1 MRPLPLTPSLLFTTL
16 ASLLLGFCCLFV
28 DPGYSALVQYTLVF
42 VSLTALVFL
51 TLLARSWLERET
63 LTDLLAAA
71 LCVGGTVVA
80 VDGAQ
85 QLLSAMGSARF
96 ANQQI
101 AGTLIRQPNLY
112 ASMLLLG
119 WTATLYLLPALQVR
133 WWRIGGWL
141 LAALVFGCTLP
152 FTGSRTMFINLALL
166 SGLAIAALILG
177 RYQRQKHFG
186 LSLLLAMLLALVSQF
201 TLPPA
206 LAKLTGATN
215 RSVLQRVEAAGATA
229 SARLRTDEW
238 KKAVQVWQAH
248 PLTGVGTVR
257 FPYHSF
263 VLQQQAPFNEIP
275 RERLYTHPHN
285 LLFEVLAEQGLIGL
299 GLLLG
304 FLWWW
309 SIQQVWQKM
318 DSPRLLGCAG
328 VLILLTHSMLEFP
341 LWYWYFLIPFTL
353 LLALND
359 DSRWHLRLSVP
370 GSVLLLAPALT
381 LLGWGGYQQWLGTQQ
396 INASYH
402 AYFTA
407 RNVSQSRQ
415 LARPALNNPLLSL
428 DAEMQY
434 SYGDTANLRTLPDT
448 LARNTRLLR
457 WRPFA
462 SVVYHRALLLAQA
475 GQLKEARF
483 WLAAGLRNYPKDRGY
498 LENMYVRSEPTPA
511 LKAFYA
517 EYQVAS
523 QKRLD
528 EIKAEVAA
536 IQRKRAASLKPQPAA
551 ASAASQPASR

>member
-1 MRPLPLTPSLLFTTL
+1 MRSLPLTPSLLFTTI
-16 ASLLLGFCCLFV
+16 ASLLLGFCSLFV

-42 VSLTALVFL
+42 VGLTALVFV
-51 TLLARSWLERET
+51 TLLARSWLEREV
-63 LTDLLAAA
+63 LTDLLAAV

-80 VDGAQ
+80 VNGAQ
-85 QLLSAMGSARF
+85 QLLDAVGTARF
-96 ANQQI
+96 ANLQI
-101 AGTLIRQPNLY
+101 SGTLIRQPNLY
-112 ASMLLLG
+112 ASMVLLG

-133 WWRIGGWL
+133 WWRYGGWL
-141 LAALVFGCTLP
+141 LAAVVFGSTLP

-166 SGLAIAALILG
+166 SVLAIVALVLG
-177 RYQRQKHFG
+177 SFQRQKHFG
-186 LSLLLAMLLALVSQF
+186 LSLLIAMLLALVAQF

-215 RSVLQRVEAAGATA
+215 RSLLQRVETAGATA

-238 KKAVQVWQAH
+238 KKAILVWKQH
-248 PLTGVGTVR
+248 PLTGVGTLR
-257 FPYHSF
+257 LPYHSF

-285 LLFEVLAEQGLIGL
+285 LFFEVLAEQGLIGL

-304 FLWWW
+304 FLLWWF
-309 SIQQVWQKM
+309 ILQVWHKM

-328 VLILLTHSMLEFP
+328 VLVLLTHSMLEFP

-359 DSRWHLRLSVP
+359 DSRWRIQLSVP
-370 GSVLLLAPALT
+370 ASIILLAPLLT
-381 LLGWGGYQQWLGTQQ
+381 LLGWAGYQQWLGTQQ
-396 INASYH
+396 INASYQ
-402 AYFTA
+402 AYFSA
-407 RNVSQSRQ
+407 RNVSQSRKLVQ
-415 LARPALNNPLLSL
+415 PALSNPLLSL

-434 SYGDTANLRTLPDT
+434 SYSDTANLSTLPET

-462 SVVYHRALLLAQA
+462 SMVYHRALLLAQA

-517 EYQVAS
+517 EYQIAS

-528 EIKAEVAA
+528 EIKEMVAA
-536 IQRKRAASLKPQPAA
+536 IQRKKAASLKP
-551 ASAASQPASR
+551 